1 MSTKPGEQPDVSP
14 CTNLKNGEKSNYKIT
29 HVIIRLTVSWHDSSV
44 IGGPNLYDSNCD
56 AKVIIGLADMARIWT
71 PDVYIYNAMETV
83 CG

>member
-1 MSTKPGEQPDVSP
+1 MV
-14 CTNLKNGEKSNYKIT
+14 
-29 HVIIRLTVSWHDSSV
+29 RLTVSWHDSSV
-44 IGGPNLYDSNCD
+44 IGGPNLYDGNCD